1 MNFEIIGKKVKLRPF
16 KESDIDDKIKWM
28 TEELEWQEWDA
39 PWEKDDDFVP
49 ETYRKERL
57 ERLKKEEISDFYYSL
72 EIETLDTGKHIGG
85 INSYYIDKN
94 YNYIKHGSNFT
105 IGIGINNP
113 NDRKKGYATEAWV
126 LFINYALKEGIK
138 EIYTQT
144 WSGNYPVIALMKK
157 IGFEL
162 IHIKKNY
169 HEVNNKPV
177 DGYTFKLNL
186 EKFHKLNK
194 EGY

>member
-94 YNYIKHGSNFT
+94 YNYIKYGSNFT
-105 IGIGINNP
+105 IGIGIIDP
-113 NDRKKGYATEAWV
+113 NDRKKVMRPKLGYYLLITH
-126 LFINYALKEGIK
+126 LKK
-138 EIYTQT
+138 ELKKYILKH
-144 WSGNYPVIALMKK
+144 GPVI
-157 IGFEL
+157 IG
-162 IHIKKNY
+162 Y
-169 HEVNNKPV
+169 C
-177 DGYTFKLNL
+177 LN
-186 EKFHKLNK
+186 EK
-194 EGY
+194 